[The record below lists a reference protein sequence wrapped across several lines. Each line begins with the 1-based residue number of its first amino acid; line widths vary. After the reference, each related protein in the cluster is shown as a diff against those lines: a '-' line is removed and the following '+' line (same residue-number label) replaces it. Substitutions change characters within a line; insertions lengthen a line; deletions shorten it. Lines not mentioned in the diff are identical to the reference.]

1 MGQGYLLDTNAV
13 IDYVGGKLPLVSMQ
27 KMNEIVDAGFN
38 ISPVVKIEAPG
49 FNVRKVTWRD

>member
-38 ISPVVKIEAPG
+38 ISPVVKIEALG